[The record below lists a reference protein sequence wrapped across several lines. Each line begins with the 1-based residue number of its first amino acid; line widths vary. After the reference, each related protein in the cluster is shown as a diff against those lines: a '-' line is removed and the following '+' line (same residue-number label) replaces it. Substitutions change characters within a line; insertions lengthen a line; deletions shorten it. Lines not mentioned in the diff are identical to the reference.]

1 MTKRDLPDAE
11 WRRRAS
17 WLFARVVVVTAAALL
32 LVYAFYFFLLAFA
45 GILLAVFLSA
55 LTNRLM
61 EQSGLGRLAALA
73 IVVLVLVAAL
83 ALASW
88 WIGPRVGRQMAEM
101 TERLPA
107 ALGEMESWLA
117 RREWGRTVLRN
128 LPHTGESSTRANLL
142 GRVTGFF
149 SATLSTLLNTFIVL
163 FLGVYLAVAP
173 GLYRKGI
180 LKLVPAGRRERG
192 EEIMRAVGAALRGWI
207 VGRIASMTVVA
218 VLTLVGLMVLGVPLA
233 LSLAVLAG
241 VFSFVPYVG
250 PIAAAVPALLVA
262 GVEGIAMA
270 AWVAGLYAIVQL
282 VESYLVTPLI
292 QQHVV
297 SMAPALLISAQ
308 VLLGM
313 AGGVLGV
320 LLATPL
326 AVVSVVLLQTLYV
339 QDVLGEE
346 VEVMGS
352 SWNHAAE
359 S

>member
-1 MTKRDLPDAE
+1 MPSPSLPDAE
-11 WRRRAS
+11 WRRRTS
-17 WLFARVVVVTAAALL
+17 WLTARAAVVTAAALL

-55 LTNRLM
+55 LANLLAEKT
-61 EQSGLGRLAALA
+61 GLGRLPALG
-73 IVVLVLVAAL
+73 IVIGSL
-83 ALASW
+83 ALLAGGAFW
-88 WIGPRVGRQMAEM
+88 WIGPRVGSQMMEM

-107 ALGEMESWLA
+107 ALQEFEAWLG
-117 RREWGRTVLRN
+117 RRAWGRTVLRH
-128 LPHTGESSTRANLL
+128 LPDTGESSTRANLL

-149 SATLSTLLNTFIVL
+149 SATLSTLLNVLSVL
-163 FLGVYLAVAP
+163 FLGVYLAAAP
-173 GLYRKGI
+173 QLYRAGVRR
-180 LKLVPAGRRERG
+180 LAPAERRARG
-192 EEIMRAVGAALRGWI
+192 GEIFAALGAALRGWL

-218 VLTLVGLMVLGVPLA
+218 ALTFAGLLALGVPLA
-233 LSLAVLAG
+233 LSLAVIAG
-241 VFSFVPYVG
+241 AFSFVPYVG

-262 GVEGIAMA
+262 GVEGVEVAL
-270 AWVAGLYAIVQL
+270 WVAALYAAVQL
-282 VESYLVTPLI
+282 VESYLITPLI

-339 QDVLGEE
+339 QDVLGED

-352 SWNHAAE
+352 SWNHVTE
-359 S
+359 T